1 MILYTLTVIAMMI
14 SFTIYNIFP
23 LMPFYLNLIDAQQI
37 AGPNSSLNMPV
48 NQPLPQQQSPLQ
60 DDLMMGSFVNDRI
73 SGTANDDIIIAL
85 SVQIQS
91 MD

>member
-1 MILYTLTVIAMMI
+1 
-14 SFTIYNIFP
+14 
-23 LMPFYLNLIDAQQI
+23 MPFYLNLIDAQQI